1 MIIKNEFG
9 KMPGPDIRP
18 LLLKLQLFKSLLI
31 SFVLN
36 LALLILVCYEL
47 MKMPK
52 LKRMVMYGNK

>member
-31 SFVLN
+31 SFDLN
-36 LALLILVCYEL
+36 FGIVNSFLLWADENAQIETNGDVW
-47 MKMPK
+47 
-52 LKRMVMYGNK
+52 